1 MPMPAKPLPTIAM
14 RGATARVDAADEAG
28 VTAISGKDVRAVS
41 SFRKRGVAANRRPLE
56 RYAQGRQL
64 CTSRQ
69 DRLEY
74 VY

>member
-1 MPMPAKPLPTIAM
+1 
-14 RGATARVDAADEAG
+14 VDAADEAG
-28 VTAISGKDVRAVS
+28 VTAISGKEVRAVS
-41 SFRKRGVAANRRPLE
+41 AFRKRGVAANRRPLE